1 MAVTMHTS
9 LLGAESPMDL
19 DKQLSYEKRLVDM
32 ESQIQDLINWKKAIL
47 ATLAVAIW
55 PTSPVVSRR
64 KPADVVPVKRECS
77 VRAVQTLTEDALP
90 KATAPAAAFGTSIPN
105 PLHYKNAV
113 LTTEIQTAPSW
124 QSPRK

>member
-19 DKQLSYEKRLVDM
+19 YNQLSYEKRLVEM

-64 KPADVVPVKRECS
+64 KTSDVVSVKREGS
-77 VRAVQTLTEDALP
+77 VRAVQIPTEDALP
-90 KATAPAAAFGTSIPN
+90 KETAPAAAFGTSIPN

-113 LTTEIQTAPSW
+113 LTTEMQTAPS
-124 QSPRK
+124 